1 MNHIISGIFA
11 GNAVVGK
18 VSEHTSWSSQYFT
31 RIVQKAL
38 AVHGHNPD
46 LCQTITGFADA
57 GAALCSDP
65 LVDKV
70 IFTGSPGI
78 GRKVMETASHH
89 LKPVILEL
97 GGKDAMV
104 ILEDAKLKDVFP
116 WVMRGCFQNCGQNC
130 VGIERVLVYESI
142 YDEFLKGIAPMVT
155 NLRQGVP
162 LATCPE
168 NSGAVD
174 CGSMVTEEQLTIV
187 QGLVD
192 DAVQKGARV
201 ICGGKRNASFTS
213 GGQQFYEPTI
223 VADVTPDMRLFQEEA
238 FGPIMTIIPVPNDDD
253 VACVAMVN
261 KCDFGLGSSVFCGD
275 QARGLAMGRQFRTGM
290 FCVNDFGSNYLV
302 QALPFGGVKD
312 SGFGRFAG
320 PEGLQALCLERSI
333 LVDRFSSLVRT
344 SIPPPLSYPIDKTKG
359 IGFADSLVSLMYDE
373 SWIGK
378 LKAIFGL
385 VKYGS

>member
-1 MNHIISGIFA
+1 M
-11 GNAVVGK
+11 GK

-31 RIVQKAL
+31 KIVRRAL
-38 AVHGHNPD
+38 AENGHNPD
-46 LCQTITGFADA
+46 VCQTITGFAEA

-78 GRKVMETASHH
+78 GRKVMETASHC

-104 ILEDAKLKDVFP
+104 ILDDAQLKDVYP
-116 WVMRGCFQNCGQNC
+116 WVMRGCYQNCGQNC

-142 YDEFLKGIAPMVT
+142 YEQFLHGIAPMVQQ
-155 NLRQGVP
+155 LRQGVP
-162 LATCPE
+162 LATCAAH
-168 NSGAVD
+168 SGAVD
-174 CGSMVTEEQLTIV
+174 CGSMVTAEQLDIV
-187 QGLVD
+187 QALVD

-201 ICGGKRNASFTS
+201 ICGGKRNTTA
-213 GGQQFYEPTI
+213 GLQFYEPTI
-223 VADVTPDMRLFQEEA
+223 VADVTPDMRLFREEA
-238 FGPIMTIIPVPNDDD
+238 FGPIMTVVKVPKDDD
-253 VACVAMVN
+253 ATCIDLVN
-261 KCDFGLGSSVFCGD
+261 QCDFGLGSSVFCGN
-275 QARGLAMGRQFRTGM
+275 QSRGLAMGRQFRTGM

-333 LVDRFSSLVRT
+333 LVDRFPSLVRT
-344 SIPPPLSYPIDKTKG
+344 SIPPPLSYPIDKEKG
-359 IGFADSLVSLMYDE
+359 IGFANALVGLMYDE
-373 SWIGK
+373 SWLGK

-385 VKYGS
+385 IKYGS